1 MFDAADALATW
12 IGLTL
17 TGATLVAA
25 ALAVPAAPPPDAT
38 AAAATIDRVAVSD
51 YDASAHRHLDADA
64 VRVTPRSVGLR
75 GSGGTASAAL
85 VARVVPVPPD
95 GPLAAVL
102 AGRDP
107 ALVFDTGVELVRA
120 VAAARARAP
129 VWRAAETLRVRHL
142 AWRGIDVVLVG

>member
-12 IGLTL
+12 VGLTL
-17 TGATLVAA
+17 AGAALVAA
-25 ALAVPAAPPPDAT
+25 ALAIPAAPPPDAT
-38 AAAATIDRVAVSD
+38 AVAATIDRVAASD
-51 YDASAHRHLDADA
+51 YDADEAVHLDADS
-64 VRVTPRSVGLR
+64 VRVTPRSIGLR
-75 GSGGTASAAL
+75 GSGGRASAAL

-107 ALVFDTGVELVRA
+107 ALVFDTSVAFVRA
-120 VAAARARAP
+120 AAAARAQPP

-142 AWRGIDVVLVG
+142 AWRGTDVVLVG